1 MEQELLLIYPF
12 DYMIKAI
19 IIDDELDC
27 VKLLALQLKM
37 YCPQVQ
43 VVAACIT
50 SEDGLQKIKEL
61 QPDIVFLDIEIP
73 VMNGFQLLEKLGN
86 ITFSLV
92 FVTAYDQFAV
102 KAFRY
107 SALDYLL
114 KPIDAK
120 DLQAAVQ
127 KAGQR
132 QWPDTQQLTM
142 LKQQVHDKES
152 IFPDKIALP
161 YQNGVT
167 FVEIKNIVYC
177 ESENNY
183 TRFHTIDSQ
192 QYLVAKTLGDI
203 QEVLEE
209 RNFLRV
215 HRQYLVNLNHIK
227 KYVRGEGNYLTLSNG
242 QNVAVARNQKE
253 RLIEKF
259 GWL

>member
-1 MEQELLLIYPF
+1 M
-12 DYMIKAI
+12 MKAI
-19 IIDDELDC
+19 IIDDEPDC
-27 VKLLALQLKM
+27 VKLLSLQLKM

-43 VVAACIT
+43 VVAACT
-50 SEDGLQKIKEL
+50 GSEDGLQRIKEL
-61 QPDIVFLDIEIP
+61 HPGIVFLDIEMP
-73 VMNGFQLLEKLGN
+73 VMNGFQLLEKIGAVN
-86 ITFSLV
+86 FSLV

-127 KAGQR
+127 KAEQR
-132 QWPDTQQLTM
+132 CFPGKEQLAM
-142 LKQQVHDKES
+142 LKQQVIEKN
-152 IFPDKIALP
+152 FPDKIALP
-161 YQNGVT
+161 FQNGVA
-167 FVEIKNIVYC
+167 FVAINNIVYC

-183 TRFHTIDSQ
+183 TRFYSTDGQ
-192 QYLVAKTLGDI
+192 QYMVAKTLGDI

-215 HRQYLVNLNHIK
+215 HRQYLVNLDHIK
-227 KYVRGEGNYLTLSNG
+227 KYVRGEGNYLIMTNRDS
-242 QNVAVARNQKE
+242 VAVARNQKE
-253 RLIEKF
+253 RLIERF